1 MNKKILFI
9 IRFFNKVYG
18 ITDKKSAQIF
28 LLFLEDIHFLKMKEK
43 KQIQIINH
51 IYETLLTL
59 WLKYDSTKEL
69 TTKPNEIATKENV
82 TSHLNHKLKII
93 INYI

>member
-1 MNKKILFI
+1 MKRKILFI

-18 ITDKKSAQIF
+18 ITDKQSAQIF
-28 LLFLEDIHFLKMKEK
+28 LLFLEDIKFLEMKEK
-43 KQIQIINH
+43 KQKKIINH
-51 IYETLLTL
+51 IYETLFDL

-69 TTKPNEIATKENV
+69 TTKPNEFATKQNV
-82 TSHLNHKLKII
+82 TTHLNHKLKII